1 MRAAVLKEFDTP
13 LVIEDVPIP
22 VPGPGQVLVRVAACG
37 VCHSDV
43 HMARG
48 HWEGFKSLMPLPI
61 VLGHEV
67 AGTVEN
73 LGAGVSRLREGDR
86 VGIPWFHHTC
96 GECEYCRSDLEVFCT
111 RSAITGVTVDGG
123 FAEYA
128 VAWESHV
135 VPIPDNVSLFDA
147 APLFCAGGTVYSAL
161 SKVQVD
167 ESKKVGIWGAGGLG
181 LYGIQLAKLSGAH
194 VTAIDRLEGKF
205 PAARE
210 AGADLTVSSDRAADW
225 FGDPANKLDVALVSA
240 TSAAAYQ
247 AAFDSLRRNGTLLVV
262 GLPSEPLSWTAGA
275 LVRSGTRI
283 VPSRVCSRRELGELM
298 ALAANGSIRGNV
310 HRYSLDQAEETI
322 ELVSRGE
329 MNGRAVLDVARDIG

>member
-1 MRAAVLKEFDTP
+1 MQAAVLREFDTP
-13 LVIEDVPIP
+13 LVIEDISKPE
-22 VPGPGQVLVRVAACG
+22 PGAGQVLVRVAACG

-67 AGTVEN
+67 AGTVES
-73 LGAGVSRLREGDR
+73 LGPRVTRLREGDR

-96 GECEYCRSDLEVFCT
+96 GECEYCKSDLEVFCT
-111 RSAITGVTVDGG
+111 KSAITGVTVNGG

-128 VAWESHV
+128 LAWESHV
-135 VPIPDNVSLFDA
+135 VPIPDTVSLVDA

-161 SKVQVD
+161 SKVKLD
-167 ESKKVGIWGAGGLG
+167 ADTKVAVWGAGGLG

-194 VTAIDRLEGKF
+194 VTAVDRFENKF
-205 PAARE
+205 SVARDV
-210 AGADLTVSSDRAADW
+210 GADTTVSAEAAGEW
-225 FGDPANKLDVALVSA
+225 FLDPANKVDVVLVSA
-240 TSAAAYQ
+240 TSVAAYQ
-247 AAFDSLRRNGTLLVV
+247 AAFNSLRSNGTLLVV

-298 ALAANGSIRGNV
+298 DLAANNSIRGNV
-310 HRYSLDQAEETI
+310 YRYSLAEAEETI
-322 ELVSRGE
+322 ELVSRGKI
-329 MNGRAVLDVARDIG
+329 NGRAVLDLSISR

>member
-1 MRAAVLKEFDTP
+1 MKAAVLKEFDTP
-13 LVIEDVPIP
+13 LVLEDVPTP
-22 VPGPGQVLVRVAACG
+22 DPGPGQVLVRVAACG

-67 AGTVEN
+67 AGTVES
-73 LGAGVSRLREGDR
+73 LGAGVTQLQEGDR

-96 GECEYCRSDLEVFCT
+96 GECEYCRSDLEVFCIN
-111 RSAITGVTVDGG
+111 SAITGVTVNGG
-123 FAEYA
+123 FAEFA
-128 VAWESHV
+128 LAWESHV
-135 VPIPDNVSLFDA
+135 VPIPDNVSLVDA

-161 SKVQVD
+161 KKVRLD
-167 ESKKVGIWGAGGLG
+167 GSKKVGVWGTGGLG

-194 VTAIDRLEGKF
+194 VTAIDRVESKF

-210 AGADLTVSSDRAADW
+210 AGADTTVSSDTAGEW
-225 FGDPANKLDVALVSA
+225 FSDPTNKLDVVLVSA
-240 TSAAAYQ
+240 TSVAAYQ
-247 AAFDSLRRNGTLLVV
+247 GAFDSLRRSGTLLVV

-298 ALAANGSIRGNV
+298 TLAANKSIRGNV
-310 HRYSLDQAEETI
+310 RRYTLAQAEETI

-329 MNGRAVLDVARDIG
+329 INGRAVCIP